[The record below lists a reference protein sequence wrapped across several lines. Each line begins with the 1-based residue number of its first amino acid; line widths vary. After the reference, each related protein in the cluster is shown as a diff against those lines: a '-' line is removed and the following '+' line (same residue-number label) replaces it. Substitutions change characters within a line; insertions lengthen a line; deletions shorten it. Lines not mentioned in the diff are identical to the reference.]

1 MTRKTTRQSS
11 KPKFDAAAAITNDL
25 IAIIERG
32 TLPWRQP
39 WKGGAAP
46 TPLRHCGTPYK
57 GSNAFLLTI
66 QQMLSSYTSPYW
78 MTMLQANELDAR
90 IRKGEK
96 SSLVVRYG
104 TYESR
109 EDAEIDVDDSA
120 HEDGRRTRKFLK
132 SYRVFNAC
140 QIDGL
145 DERYFPALEDAP
157 AYPASQPIP
166 HMHEFFDAIGGNV
179 SFTGRQACY
188 MPALD
193 KIYMPEI
200 SLFEDPLHFYGTWAH
215 EYAHWTKARHRLDR
229 DYGHSRFGNTAYARE
244 ELTAELTSVFVGQ
257 HLGFTAHT
265 LEMNAAYLDSWLT
278 VLKSDKNAIFKHAG
292 DAQKACDYLIAASEQ
307 GRAATPIAA

>member
-1 MTRKTTRQSS
+1 MPRRKTPSY
-11 KPKFDAAAAITNDL
+11 DAAQAVTDDL
-25 IAIIERG
+25 IRILERG
-32 TLPWRQP
+32 TLPWRKP
-39 WKGGAAP
+39 WHGGAAP
-46 TPLRHCGTPYK
+46 IPLRSCGTHYQ
-57 GSNAFLLTI
+57 GINTFLLTLKTAI
-66 QQMLSSYTSPYW
+66 CGYSSPYW
-78 MTMLQANELDAR
+78 MTYPQAQAMEAHV
-90 IRKGEK
+90 RKGET
-96 SSLVVRYG
+96 SSIVVRYG
-104 TYESR
+104 TYEKR
-109 EDAEIDVDDSA
+109 GKDKAAEGEDETGEV
-120 HEDGRRTRKFLK
+120 RQFLK

-166 HMHEFFDAIGGNV
+166 HMQAFFDAIGGNV